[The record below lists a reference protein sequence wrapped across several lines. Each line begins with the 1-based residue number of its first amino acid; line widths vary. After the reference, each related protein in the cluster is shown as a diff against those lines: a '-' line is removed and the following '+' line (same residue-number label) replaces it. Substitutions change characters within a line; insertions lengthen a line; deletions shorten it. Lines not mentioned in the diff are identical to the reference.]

1 MCYTRATSSDALEEK
16 ERLMKTRITTAV
28 AALGGMAAVTLAL
41 GFGGVPVGPTGGAAA
56 PATHSSSGIAPA
68 HAAAGVH
75 QATLAGC
82 VSGLDC

>member
-41 GFGGVPVGPTGGAAA
+41 GFGGVPAGPTAAA

-68 HAAAGVH
+68 PAAAGVH

>member
-1 MCYTRATSSDALEEK
+1 
-16 ERLMKTRITTAV
+16 MKTRITTAV

-41 GFGGVPVGPTGGAAA
+41 GFGGVAVGTTAAA